1 MRLEALTSRKVKTTM
16 GYAKMPQAENWR
28 VDLIREIIGD
38 ESIVPLSNDEK
49 EDILHFACTS

>member
-16 GYAKMPQAENWR
+16 GNAKMPQAENWR